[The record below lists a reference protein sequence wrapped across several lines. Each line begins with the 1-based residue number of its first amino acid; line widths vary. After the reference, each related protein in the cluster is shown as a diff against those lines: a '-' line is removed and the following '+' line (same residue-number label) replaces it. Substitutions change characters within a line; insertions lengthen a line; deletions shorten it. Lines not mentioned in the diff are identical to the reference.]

1 MVNESY
7 EKTKQHLTFSKKQV
21 EKAGRVIR
29 KNEGD
34 YEHAVEVIQN
44 YRAAHLYPL
53 QIIKNLVWKHVRK
66 LGLLETATVVR
77 RLKRLPTI
85 IDKLQRKSLDGKSD
99 NAISLKR
106 MHDIG
111 GCRVI
116 IDTLDDL
123 ERLSKSLDSSRTVH
137 EVKVY
142 DYIQQPKTTGYRG
155 IHRVYKSYANVE
167 KHEWKGFQIEVQLR
181 TRLQH
186 LWATT
191 VEIVDIIEKETLKT
205 NPQAASPSWKRL
217 FVIMGEFLAV
227 KDGSWEISEQQKQ
240 EYKAELTKL
249 NSLLS
254 AYHKL
259 DAFNSA
265 FKMDEIK
272 DKSKG
277 SGYTLL
283 VYDNEAQTGN
293 AFLYSANKKEAALK
307 RYAELEQDNNVNVLL
322 VAGSDLKSIEKA
334 YPNYINDTSEFL
346 AEFSR
351 ILLS

>member
-1 MVNESY
+1 MVNENYGKS
-7 EKTKQHLTFSKKQV
+7 KQYLTFSRKQV

-29 KNEGD
+29 KKEGD
-34 YEHAVEVIQN
+34 FEQAIAVIQS
-44 YRAAHLYPL
+44 YRATHLYPL
-53 QIIKNLVWKHVRK
+53 QIIKNLVSKHVRK
-66 LGLLETATVVR
+66 LGMLETATVVR

-85 IDKLQRKSLDGKSD
+85 VDKLQRKSLDGKTD

-116 IDTLDDL
+116 VDSLDDL
-123 ERLSKSLDSSRTVH
+123 TKLSSSLDSSRTKH
-137 EVKVY
+137 GVKVY
-142 DYIQQPKTTGYRG
+142 DYIEQPKTTGYRG
-155 IHRVYKSYANVE
+155 IHRVYKSYEHLDNHA
-167 KHEWKGFQIEVQLR
+167 WKGFQIEVQLR

-205 NPQAASPSWKRL
+205 NPQAANESWKRF

-227 KDGSWEISEQQKQ
+227 KDGAFTLSPETIASYKQ
-240 EYKAELTKL
+240 ELIQL
-249 NSLLS
+249 NEQLS
-254 AYHKL
+254 AFHKL
-259 DAFNSA
+259 DVFNKAFTL
-265 FKMDEIK
+265 DELK
-272 DKSKG
+272 KKSKDT
-277 SGYTLL
+277 GYTLL
-283 VYDNEAQTGN
+283 IYNFENQTGS
-293 AFLYSANKKEAALK
+293 AYFYSASKKAVALQ
-307 RYAELEQDNNVNVLL
+307 RYAELEKNNHFNVLL
-322 VAGSDLKSIEKA
+322 VAGQDLKSIEKA